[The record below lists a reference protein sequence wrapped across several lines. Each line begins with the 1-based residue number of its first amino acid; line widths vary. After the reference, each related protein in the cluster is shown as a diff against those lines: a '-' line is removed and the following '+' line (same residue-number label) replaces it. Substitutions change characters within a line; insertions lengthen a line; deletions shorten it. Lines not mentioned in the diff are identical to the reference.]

1 MVLTVQLVIKSMAW
15 ISFGESVGTERRE
28 LRTKP
33 HSREE
38 RHSQEGLEK
47 WALEKAEEKEV

>member
-1 MVLTVQLVIKSMAW
+1 MLTVQLVIKSVAW
-15 ISFGESVGTERRE
+15 ISFGESVRTERRE
-28 LRTKP
+28 LRTEP